1 MSAHQPKDTL
11 SLSGDF
17 LTKDI
22 SRADVI
28 AVGALLVGLL
38 SAIYTRRQ
46 SIEAKA
52 TRLAAVKESRRPQR
66 VEVFRLTIA
75 FCAFCTSYYT
85 LYLSQMTKGTRD
97 LVSEIESYRL
107 EIEQRG
113 PLEMPDVET
122 EIKTLQAMAWQLQ
135 RNLDKLGHQATVAQS
150 ATAAS
155 AAVTAIEQLVDSFAE
170 KRVSLPTTFAP
181 YLSEANPAPPPDA
194 SR

>member
-1 MSAHQPKDTL
+1 MSVLQPKDTL
-11 SLSGDF
+11 SLLGDF
-17 LTKDI
+17 LSQDI

-38 SAIYTRRQ
+38 SAIYARRQ

-52 TRLAAVKESRRPQR
+52 TRLAAVKASRRPQR

-75 FCAFCTSYYT
+75 FCAFCSRYYT
-85 LYLSQMTKGTRD
+85 LYQSQMTKGTRD
-97 LVSEIESYRL
+97 LVAEIESYL
-107 EIEQRG
+107 WEIEQLG

-122 EIKTLQAMAWQLQ
+122 EIKTVQAMAWQLQ

-150 ATAAS
+150 AIAAS

-170 KRVSLPTTFAP
+170 IRVSLRSTFAP
-181 YLSEANPAPPPDA
+181 YLSEA
-194 SR
+194 